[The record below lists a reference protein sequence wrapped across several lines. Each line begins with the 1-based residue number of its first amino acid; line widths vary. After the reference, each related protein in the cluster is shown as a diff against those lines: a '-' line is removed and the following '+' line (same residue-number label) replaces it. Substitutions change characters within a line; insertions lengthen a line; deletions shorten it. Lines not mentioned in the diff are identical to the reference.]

1 MIYHDLEGLVVH
13 KCDMIALFILFQVK
27 LVGVIGLKA
36 GLSIPLF
43 HLKHKVGVY
52 SISLPHLSQVTI
64 NLSILDC
71 CLLPMVP

>member
-13 KCDMIALFILFQVK
+13 KCDMIALFILFEVK

-43 HLKHKVGVY
+43 HLKHKVGAY
-52 SISLPHLSQVTI
+52 FYFNTI
-64 NLSILDC
+64 FVSGAYKLI
-71 CLLPMVP
+71 

>member
-1 MIYHDLEGLVVH
+1 MFISVILLHF
-13 KCDMIALFILFQVK
+13 FILFEVK

-43 HLKHKVGVY
+43 HLKHKVGAY
-52 SISLPHLSQVTI
+52 SISLPHLSQVPI
-64 NLSILDC
+64 NLSRLDY